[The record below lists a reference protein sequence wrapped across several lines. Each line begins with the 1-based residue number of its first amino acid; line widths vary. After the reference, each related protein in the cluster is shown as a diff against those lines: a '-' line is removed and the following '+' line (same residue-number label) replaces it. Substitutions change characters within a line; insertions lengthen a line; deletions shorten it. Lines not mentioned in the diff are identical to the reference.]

1 MIGNIIKKAR
11 LNQNLTQRELARI
24 TGIEP
29 QSISRWEQGACVPSA
44 TSMIKLAETLGIQDK
59 LFPTTN
65 IDDKIDVDLEKR
77 IERRVESRLEERL
90 ETRLESRLKEDI
102 TQDLLNN
109 LETKVESRLK
119 EDITN
124 DLLNDLETEVEKKL
138 EERLKENI
146 MNDLKKEIQVEFDK
160 RFDPILQMISKMLSY
175 NNNLTCETCNEK

>member
-11 LNQNLTQRELARI
+11 LNQNLTQKELANLI
-24 TGIEP
+24 GIDP
-29 QSISRWEQGACVPSA
+29 QNISRWEQGACVPSA

-90 ETRLESRLKEDI
+90 EARL
-102 TQDLLNN
+102 
-109 LETKVESRLK
+109 ESRLK

-124 DLLNDLETEVEKKL
+124 DLLNEL
-138 EERLKENI
+138 R
-146 MNDLKKEIQVEFDK
+146 KEIQVEFDRK
-160 RFDPILQMISKMLSY
+160 FDPILQMISKILSY
-175 NNNLTCETCNEK
+175 NNNLTCETCNEKQ